1 MPALRGAG
9 WETPFDRTCG
19 EPRPVSIHRVRD
31 FDDVVFAGDFRF
43 LEGGLAAVRAFAAF
57 DEGPALG
64 LRVDFVFRAT
74 RRLPA
79 TASGCS
85 GATSRTRSYTSR
97 AVAEDPCRSRRAA
110 SFRRIR
116 GSSEILRAEAIRFT
130 ASPIRPAPAR
140 AIARLFRIPGA
151 RGVRPAAVRRASTA
165 PRHSP

>member
-9 WETPFDRTCG
+9 WETPFDGSCG
-19 EPRPVSIHRVRD
+19 EPGPVSFHGVLD
-31 FDDVVFAGDFRF
+31 CDDVVFAGDFRF

-64 LRVDFVFRAT
+64 LRVDFVSRAT

-97 AVAEDPCRSRRAA
+97 AVAEDPCFSRRAA

-116 GSSEILRAEAIRFT
+116 GSSEIRRAEAIRFT
-130 ASPIRPAPAR
+130 APPLRPSPAI
-140 AIARLFRIPGA
+140 AIARLVRM
-151 RGVRPAAVRRASTA
+151 RG
-165 PRHSP
+165 